1 MKNKN
6 LNDIRKLRTLL
17 RRTVLPAFRLTTTV
31 GVATSVVLLVCGMI
45 PESCYTLAASVL
57 LGVIPVQIIH
67 ARIDKL
73 TTLLGGHIT
82 PRQTQ

>member
-1 MKNKN
+1 MKDQKE
-6 LNDIRKLRTLL
+6 LRALRTFL

-45 PESCYTLAASVL
+45 PESCYLLAATML

-82 PRQTQ
+82 PRRTQ